1 MRRKIKVSIEYHKIQ
16 IKNFVLLDLVT
27 NWAGYRSDQGK
38 FLPENIDSNLCTHII
53 YAYAALDP
61 QTLTIIASNPMTD
74 IDDGFY
80 KRVTDLRQKGIKVL
94 ISMGGLSDSVGG
106 KYDRLLTDANASR
119 RFIASVMAFIHEHN
133 FDGLDIEV
141 SRFQWNF

>member
-1 MRRKIKVSIEYHKIQ
+1 MKLHLTSTQ
-16 IKNFVLLDLVT
+16 VT
-27 NWAGYRSDQGK
+27 NWAAHRSEQGK
-38 FLPENIDSNLCTHII
+38 FLPENIEPKLCTHII
-53 YAYAALDP
+53 YAYAVLDP
-61 QTLTIIASNPMTD
+61 QTLIIKSPNPAID

-80 KRVTDLRQKGIKVL
+80 KRVTDLRQSGVKVL
-94 ISMGGLSDSVGG
+94 IALGGLTDSVGN

-141 SRFQWNF
+141 SQFQ